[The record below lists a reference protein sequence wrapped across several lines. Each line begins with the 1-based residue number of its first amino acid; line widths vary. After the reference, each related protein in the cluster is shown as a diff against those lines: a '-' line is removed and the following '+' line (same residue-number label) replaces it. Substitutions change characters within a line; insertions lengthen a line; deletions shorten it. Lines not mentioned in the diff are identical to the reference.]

1 MIMTAIDN
9 TPTNKNF
16 LNPLNFQFQLK
27 RAPHL
32 NFFIQKV
39 NIPSISISNIDIPT
53 AFNYIP
59 DPGNKVQYGDLD
71 ISFKVDEDF
80 ANYLELHDWIRNL
93 GFPES
98 FEERARLVVEPEYTG
113 NGIRS
118 DISLLCL
125 DSIKRPNFEITFR
138 DAFPI
143 SLSEINFDSTSEDVI
158 YVTAQA
164 SFKYVLF
171 DIKKL

>member
-1 MIMTAIDN
+1 MTAIDN